1 MRAGLRWWLLVLL
14 ASASAF
20 EAEAE
25 ADEKLVYESKWT
37 KPNQPLGAEWESPS
51 GWVQASPN
59 NKRIFLG
66 ALREK
71 GATLTLR
78 DLPEHKIL
86 HLQFD
91 LIIRGS
97 WDGSTDKGHADRAMI
112 ETGDRRTLLSSTFRT
127 FSWHENTQSY
137 PFPYNS
143 GYRTP
148 THYGAAE
155 RGTLGYT
162 FAYLGDDKYPADSIY
177 KMDWYLPHDTDSF
190 QCSFAARLGQDDKGQ
205 TVWIGIDQLKVSTIA
220 GEVEISDQE
229 WSKLVGVVMGK
240 DALAA
245 EHATWRM
252 LRSPTRTKAWLL
264 GKTPGQLLGPSA
276 DLVDANVKLLNN
288 EDVQVRAGAA
298 EALMFLPAEALPAM
312 EAAVRKIE
320 SVPHQRR
327 LRRII
332 SVIKSGVPERNDG
345 FWRGRLRHLMG
356 MRKKE
361 DDEK

>member
-1 MRAGLRWWLLVLL
+1 MLL
-14 ASASAF
+14 AAASAF
-20 EAEAE
+20 LAEAEAE
-25 ADEKLVYESKWT
+25 EKLVYESKWT

-71 GATLTLR
+71 GATLELKG
-78 DLPEHKIL
+78 LPAHKIL

-97 WDGSTDKGHADRAMI
+97 WDGSAVNGHADRAMI

-127 FSWHENTQSY
+127 FSWDEKMQSY
-137 PFPYNS
+137 PFPYDS

-155 RGTLGYT
+155 HGTLGYV
-162 FAYLGDDKYPADSIY
+162 FAYLGDDKYAADAIY
-177 KMDWYLPHDTDSF
+177 PMDWYLPHDSDSF
-190 QCSFAARLGQDDKGQ
+190 QCSFAARMGQDDKGQ
-205 TVWIGIDQLKVSTIA
+205 TVWMGIDRLKVSTLSA
-220 GEVEISDQE
+220 EVEISDEE
-229 WSKLVGVVMGK
+229 WGKLVGAVMGK

-245 EHATWRM
+245 DHAAWRM

-264 GKTPGQLLGPSA
+264 GKTPDELLGPGA
-276 DLVDANVKLLNN
+276 DLVEANVKLLNSD
-288 EDVQVRAGAA
+288 DVQVRAAAA
-298 EALMFLPAEALPAM
+298 EALMFLPAEALHAM
-312 EAAVRKIE
+312 EAALRKLE

-332 SVIKSGVPERNDG
+332 SVIKSGAPKRNEG

-356 MRKKE
+356 MRKLE
-361 DDEK
+361 GDEK